1 MNFTRVIQFACL
13 LVAGFLFINITGV
26 KLPTVNVNA
35 PAVEAAT
42 APEQVI
48 FQTAVINRNPGLP
61 PPAQVIYV
69 TATPAAN
76 NVPVG
81 SVEVVIIPAA
91 TPLPDGV
98 GIDEVMTGPIVPAVA
113 NDTAAAINADPET
126 RVECTRAEWEQ
137 RSKANY
143 PAKSG
148 CTIVV
153 DAVP

>member
-1 MNFTRVIQFACL
+1 MNFTRIFQLACL
-13 LVAGFLFINITGV
+13 AVAGYLFITITGIQIPTLNV
-26 KLPTVNVNA
+26 KAPTV
-35 PAVEAAT
+35 EASV
-42 APEQVI
+42 PEQVI

-61 PPAQVIYV
+61 SPAQVIYV

-81 SVEVVIIPAA
+81 SVEVVIIPEPTA
-91 TPLPDGV
+91 P
-98 GIDEVMTGPIVPAVA
+98 IDERMTGPIVPAVA
-113 NDTAAAINADPET
+113 NDTAIAVNADPET